1 MKQIAHFLSI
11 IIITSFSFSQL
22 TSEIDL
28 NSINILGDYSG
39 NPNKDFDSNRLLRS
53 IKAFN
58 YSVNSISKMS
68 LPDKNTSLTRQI
80 PNGQRLFE
88 ECSKGVVLLVSENGI
103 GSGSIIDKDGHIL
116 TNWHV
121 INGQQKMHVCF
132 FDPSFGSIDD
142 ISSDNFTTAT
152 VIASDSKRDLAI
164 LKLDNKSRN
173 VNYLKKGSIYN
184 IDISMDVFAIG
195 HPEGLIWSFTDGIIS
210 RVRKGYKWTYSDNE
224 MKADVI
230 QTQTPINPG
239 NSGGPLF
246 NIKGEL
252 IGINSFGKGSSQ
264 GLNFAVHL
272 REINQF
278 LKEIDQG
285 KHSYKFVEASTS
297 TEESKYVEIDRDE
310 NGIIDCYAESRIGS
324 EKLDVFYLDNN
335 EDGVTDVIV
344 MDSNE
349 DGKIDI
355 RAYDSD
361 ENGTFDYFIID
372 SDYDGV
378 FDTDGFD
385 TNDDGAPDKFKDYTE

>member
-53 IKAFN
+53 IKTFN

-210 RVRKGYKWTYSDNE
+210 RVRKGYKWTYSENE

>member
-88 ECSKGVVLLVSENGI
+88 ECSKGVVLLLSENGI

-210 RVRKGYKWTYSDNE
+210 RVRKGYKWTYSENE

>member
-53 IKAFN
+53 IKTFN

-88 ECSKGVVLLVSENGI
+88 ECSKGVVLLLSENGI

-324 EKLDVFYLDNN
+324 GKLDVFYLDNN